1 MDKPLAIHDKK
12 TTKPKHRQNPQKSK
26 KKPQQ
31 EATINAVP
39 VKVVYIG
46 TPVNFSTSASEFRS
60 LVQQLT
66 GKDSYASDN
75 SVGGFEQHQESL
87 VDSVH
92 SPVEIKDPENVV
104 VADHEA
110 EEIASSSSLNCPTT
124 TPDHNYNMLDIGHR
138 AVQDN
143 DVYNMPDQMFD
154 NYLPPDFWYDQY

>member
-26 KKPQQ
+26 KKQQQ
-31 EATINAVP
+31 EATNTP
-39 VKVVYIG
+39 VKVVYIAN
-46 TPVNFSTSASEFRS
+46 PVNFSTSASEFRS

-66 GKDSYASDN
+66 GKDSYDSDN
-75 SVGGFEQHQESL
+75 SVGGLEQHQESV
-87 VDSVH
+87 VDSSH
-92 SPVEIKDPENVV
+92 APVEVKDPENIV

-124 TPDHNYNMLDIGHR
+124 TSDHNSIFLDIGQR
-138 AVQDN
+138 AVHDN
-143 DVYNMPDQMFD
+143 DVYNMPDQMLD